1 MHLGKPGPD
10 RDLPVFTNL
19 ATEPEDVG
27 KAAAMYAVADSNGTA
42 GVIIFTDPSYAIAN
56 VKTNAAIAALRK
68 CVGCSLLLVD
78 TTSLKNTA
86 ATMPQRTAWLL
97 QRYGKKWTYSIAVND
112 LYFDAMPPSFI
123 AAAIPGNGYPRN
135 ISAGDG
141 SEPAFERIRKNRYQ
155 IGTVAEPL
163 RLHGWQAIDELNRAF
178 AGQKYSGYSAQVH
191 LVTPANIKFDG
202 GQHNE
207 FDPDNGYRDRYR
219 KIWGVK

>member
-78 TTSLKNTA
+78 TTSLKILRQPCRNA
-86 ATMPQRTAWLL
+86 QHGCCSAMA
-97 QRYGKKWTYSIAVND
+97 KMD
-112 LYFDAMPPSFI
+112 LF
-123 AAAIPGNGYPRN
+123 NCR
-135 ISAGDG
+135 
-141 SEPAFERIRKNRYQ
+141 Q
-155 IGTVAEPL
+155 
-163 RLHGWQAIDELNRAF
+163 
-178 AGQKYSGYSAQVH
+178 
-191 LVTPANIKFDG
+191 
-202 GQHNE
+202 
-207 FDPDNGYRDRYR
+207 
-219 KIWGVK
+219 